1 MAEGIPKAEREGVEL
16 FNLDWIKTPENLG
29 TWGDGRQLD
38 GLKLSDTDAELL
50 QMGLVALIKGNKRIV
65 DDMRSAEHRNPFP
78 TIDKEIDVAGV
89 LEGTAGDAQ
98 ELLNRLIMLTG
109 RNLAENGW

>member
-1 MAEGIPKAEREGVEL
+1 MATIEGTEL
-16 FNLDWIKTPENLG
+16 FDLTWIKTPENLG
-29 TWGDGRQLD
+29 TWGDGRQVD
-38 GLKLSDTDAELL
+38 DLKISDTDIELL
-50 QMGLVALIKGNKRIV
+50 QMGLVALIKGNTKLV
-65 DDMRSAEHRNPFP
+65 KGMREDQHKNPWP
-78 TIDKEIDVAGV
+78 EVDKEIDIAGV

>member
-1 MAEGIPKAEREGVEL
+1 MPDIGTEL

-29 TWGDGRQLD
+29 TWGDGRQVD
-38 GLKLSDTDAELL
+38 GLKISDTDIELL
-50 QMGLVALIKGNKRIV
+50 QMGLVALIKGNKGIV
-65 DDMRSAEHRNPFP
+65 ASIRSDQHKNPWP
-78 TIDKEIDVAGV
+78 EIDKEIDVAGV